1 MATST
6 VVERLKE
13 HAAAEREAYASGT
26 PRPLGSYGV
35 LLATYAAAVAGAVVL
50 VRKTGRPIPERLG
63 WPDVLL
69 GGVATYRMSR
79 LITKDS
85 VTAFGRAPFARFVEP
100 AGSGEVNEQARGKG
114 LEHALGE
121 LVTCPFC
128 MAQWVATGYVAGL
141 LLAPRFTR
149 IAAGVL
155 GVVSLSDGL
164 QFAHAELERT
174 EQRS

>member
-1 MATST
+1 MRSSN
-6 VVERLKE
+6 VVDRLKE
-13 HAAAEREAYASGT
+13 HAAAEREAYANDA
-26 PRPLGSYGV
+26 PRPLGSYGLLMGVYATAVTGSV
-35 LLATYAAAVAGAVVL
+35 LL
-50 VRKTGRPIPERLG
+50 VRQTRRPVPERLG
-63 WPDVLL
+63 WADLLL

-85 VTAFGRAPFARFVEP
+85 VTAFGRAPFARFEEA
-100 AGSGEVNEQARGKG
+100 AGSGEVNEEPRGSG
-114 LEHALGE
+114 LGHALGE
-121 LVTCPFC
+121 LLTCPFC
-128 MAQWVATGYVAGL
+128 IAQWVATGYVVGL

-174 EQRS
+174 EHQS